1 MGYVEIL
8 TSKVNGLNKKVR
20 LMYCV
25 LKSSTI
31 LKRCSFFFFDVKYS
45 MLGLLRCTIHRII
58 RPNAFDVLYIEF
70 STYCIFRDRCMRPYT
85 VITLCKATCYWKIT
99 ITCKPKNMKC
109 CFRLTHLIFTAE
121 YLSLGTSNWA
131 EDYFS
136 TTAGVAFVF
145 NAKSPVRKPG
155 GGTETFNLRD
165 QVKQL

>member
-1 MGYVEIL
+1 MLLSCPLILCFQHYPSFQTKNVKYTYHGKYNTSNYFRRQVWGLYKTSKMGYVEIL

-70 STYCIFRDRCMRPYT
+70 STYCIFRDRCMRPK
-85 VITLCKATCYWKIT
+85 LLLEKLW
-99 ITCKPKNMKC
+99 
-109 CFRLTHLIFTAE
+109 
-121 YLSLGTSNWA
+121 SLK
-131 EDYFS
+131 
-136 TTAGVAFVF
+136 V
-145 NAKSPVRKPG
+145 
-155 GGTETFNLRD
+155 
-165 QVKQL
+165 

>member
-1 MGYVEIL
+1 MNHPKFWRHEISFKRTHSL
-8 TSKVNGLNKKVR
+8 VIFLHCNTVSMISIFELIRR
-20 LMYCV
+20 LV
-25 LKSSTI
+25 GRVFKEKL
-31 LKRCSFFFFDVKYS
+31 
-45 MLGLLRCTIHRII
+45 
-58 RPNAFDVLYIEF
+58 
-70 STYCIFRDRCMRPYT
+70 YT